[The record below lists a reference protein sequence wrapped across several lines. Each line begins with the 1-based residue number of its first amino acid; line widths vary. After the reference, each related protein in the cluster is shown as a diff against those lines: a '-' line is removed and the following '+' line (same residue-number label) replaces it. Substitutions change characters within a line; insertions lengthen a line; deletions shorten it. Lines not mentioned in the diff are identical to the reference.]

1 VYVPPRWTGPAAKIV
16 KLLGDWET
24 PELHPWK
31 RVQGPAPRRAR
42 TSDLK
47 EALENPAQ
55 PYQLSPIS
63 SHSSSHFRFVFL
75 YCLGFPSESDLLP
88 SQLRSTRSAAVREQF
103 PVILFVGN
111 QHNKHQPLF
120 PMSTFDQSRASI
132 ATRAFP
138 KLLSRTQMT
147 YS

>member
-1 VYVPPRWTGPAAKIV
+1 MYVMYVPPRWTGPAAKIV

-31 RVQGPAPRRAR
+31 RVQGPEPRRAR

-63 SHSSSHFRFVFL
+63 SHSSSSLPLRL
-75 YCLGFPSESDLLP
+75 SLLLGL
-88 SQLRSTRSAAVREQF
+88 
-103 PVILFVGN
+103 
-111 QHNKHQPLF
+111 
-120 PMSTFDQSRASI
+120 SI
-132 ATRAFP
+132 
-138 KLLSRTQMT
+138 
-147 YS
+147 